1 MAAAIFTFII
11 FIIENIYEHA
21 FKLDIL
27 NFESA
32 LKYLPFVTRDRE
44 DLDYHFGIVRVAGV
58 CWGWVLGSPATL
70 GCWAGLGTTN
80 VVLAG
85 AGNLARDCG
94 DGIRQQFANCLIAL
108 NHPFQCHMNT

>member
-1 MAAAIFTFII
+1 M
-11 FIIENIYEHA
+11 
-21 FKLDIL
+21 
-27 NFESA
+27 
-32 LKYLPFVTRDRE
+32 TRDRE